1 MKLSRQT
8 KRNLKS
14 IKYFTITTSIGA
26 FFLALIDHGLK
37 PFAILDDI
45 IIGFLFGFIISSVDI
60 YFFSKRFRRLSFTAT
75 LIIRTAFFTIV
86 AAILIILVGIL
97 NLGARFGKQYYDVIR
112 DNGGTMMDY
121 IKSEEFSDIIIYLIL
136 LSFIINFILQINKLL
151 GQNVM
156 LNYLRGKYQTPLEEE
171 LIFMFLDL
179 KSSTTIA
186 EKLGL
191 VKNHEFL
198 NDFFHDMT
206 EPILEYKGNIYQY
219 VGDEVVLTWKPQE
232 GIEYNNCINCFF
244 AIQNKILLK
253 KDYYLNNYGVYPE
266 FKAGLHIGPVITG
279 EMGEIKKDIVYHGD
293 TINTAAR
300 IQAECN
306 NFRKRVLI
314 SEDLNNELDLKGYY
328 STESMGNI
336 ILRGK
341 EKELELISVEEIQ
354 PEMNNL
360 VASSQVS

>member
-14 IKYFTITTSIGA
+14 IKYFTLSTSIGA
-26 FFLALIDHGLK
+26 FFLAIFDHGLK
-37 PFAILDDI
+37 PFAIIDDVL
-45 IIGFLFGFIISSVDI
+45 IGFFFGLIISFVDI
-60 YFFSKRFRRLSFTAT
+60 YFFSKRFRRLSFTAV
-75 LIIRTAFFTIV
+75 LFIRTTFFVIV
-86 AAILIILVGIL
+86 SALLVLFVGVL

-112 DNGGTMMDY
+112 DNGGTIMDY

-136 LSFIINFILQINKLL
+136 LSFFINFILQINKLL

-156 LNYLRGKYQTPLEEE
+156 LNYLKGKYQIPVEEE
-171 LIFMFLDL
+171 IIFMFLDL

-206 EPILEYKGNIYQY
+206 DPILEYKGTIYQY
-219 VGDEVVLTWKPQE
+219 VGDEIVLTWHTQE

-253 KDYYLNNYGVYPE
+253 KDYYMNNYGVYPE
-266 FKAGLHIGPVITG
+266 FKAGLHIGPIITG

-293 TINTAAR
+293 TINTASR
-300 IQAECN
+300 IQSECN
-306 NFRKRVLI
+306 KYGRRLLI
-314 SEDLNNELDLKGYY
+314 SKELKDELDLEEYY
-328 STESMGNI
+328 QTESMGNI

-341 EKELELISVEEIQ
+341 EKELELIAVEYK
-354 PEMNNL
+354 
-360 VASSQVS
+360 

>member
-14 IKYFTITTSIGA
+14 IKYFTIATSIGA
-26 FFLALIDHGLK
+26 IVLALIDHGLK
-37 PFAILDDI
+37 PFAILDDLL
-45 IIGFLFGFIISSVDI
+45 IGFFFGLIISTVDI
-60 YFFSKRFRRLSFTAT
+60 YFFSKKFRRISFTAT
-75 LIIRTAFFTIV
+75 LIIRTLFFV
-86 AAILIILVGIL
+86 AVSAILIILVGIL
-97 NLGARFGKQYYDVIR
+97 NLGARFGEQYYDIIR

-121 IKSEEFSDIIIYLIL
+121 IKSEEFFDIMIYLIL
-136 LSFIINFILQINKLL
+136 LSFIINFILQINRLL
-151 GQNVM
+151 GQNVL
-156 LNYLRGKYQTPLEEE
+156 LNYLRGKYQQPLEEE

-191 VKNHEFL
+191 FKNHEFL

-206 EPILEYKGNIYQY
+206 DPILEYKGTIYQY
-219 VGDEVVLTWKPQE
+219 VGDEVVLTWKPE
-232 GIEYNNCINCFF
+232 DGIEYNNCINLFF

-253 KDYYLNNYGVYPE
+253 KEYYLERYGVYPE
-266 FKAGLHIGPVITG
+266 FKAGIHIGPVITG

-306 NFRKRVLI
+306 NYKKRVLI
-314 SEDLNNELDLKGYY
+314 SEELNNELDISGNYNV
-328 STESMGNI
+328 ESMGNI

-341 EKELELISVEEIQ
+341 ERELELFAVEEKR
-354 PEMNNL
+354 
-360 VASSQVS
+360 